1 VRILNDWHVIVP
13 IKQGGDGKSRLGA
26 MLGNDARSDLAERM
40 AAHVL
45 GVLQTCFDA
54 SCITILSPQWPSN
67 WEGEW
72 KRDEGRGLNKELTAW
87 RASQGKAAI
96 LIIHADL
103 PLVSTGDVSAL
114 ISATDLGIAL
124 ATDRAG
130 QGTNALVIA
139 DGRAFTLC
147 FGANS
152 RALHCAQYPEMPV
165 LEREGLMAD
174 LDTPDDADFVAA
186 RGFHI

>member
-1 VRILNDWHVIVP
+1 VRILSDWHVIVP

-40 AAHVL
+40 ATHVL
-45 GVLQTCFDA
+45 GVLQECFGV
-54 SCITILSPQWPSN
+54 SCITILSPQRPLDWTGG
-67 WEGEW
+67 WV
-72 KRDEGRGLNKELTAW
+72 RDEGRGLNEELTAW
-87 RASQGKAAI
+87 RVSQGKAPI

-103 PLVSTGDVSAL
+103 PLVSADDVRAL
-114 ISATDLGIAL
+114 LDAADQGIAL

-130 QGTNALVIA
+130 HGTNALAIA
-139 DGRAFTLC
+139 DGRPLTLS

-165 LEREGLMAD
+165 IERDGLMAD
-174 LDTPDDADFVAA
+174 LDTPDDADFVAV